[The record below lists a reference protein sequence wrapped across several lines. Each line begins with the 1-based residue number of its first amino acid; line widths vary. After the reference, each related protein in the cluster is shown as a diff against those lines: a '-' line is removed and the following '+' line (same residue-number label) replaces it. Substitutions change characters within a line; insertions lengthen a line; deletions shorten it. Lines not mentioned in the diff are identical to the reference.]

1 VIIGDLDL
9 DWAEQ
14 DPDYLARVKAFLRSE
29 VKPAVAMAP
38 PSGSSA
44 SRLASPLD
52 SVPLDS
58 LSVDSVPAELSLK

>member
-52 SVPLDS
+52 S